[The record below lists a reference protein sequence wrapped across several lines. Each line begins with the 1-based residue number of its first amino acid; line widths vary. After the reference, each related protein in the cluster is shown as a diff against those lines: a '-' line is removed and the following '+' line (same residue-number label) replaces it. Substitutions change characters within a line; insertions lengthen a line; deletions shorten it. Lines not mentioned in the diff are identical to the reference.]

1 MLDPWPLQPFEPVAY
16 FDFGWSVELTGSISW
31 RKPWKYV
38 KLVPTGFKTTPKN
51 SLLQERFD
59 SYPIEFQFFGVCG
72 DEVETT
78 VDFTEYS
85 NGVTLPHNIQNV
97 CKTGYSFNLEMHVWT
112 QQQTLEN
119 DETDPSRDD
128 KDHWYWET
136 ILVDQP
142 GIWIDEIQNFESNRK
157 LYVFFLP
164 TIWKLA
170 RIKNITG
177 ISKVKLTTTDFT

>member
-38 KLVPTGFKTTPKN
+38 KLVPTGFKTTAKN
-51 SLLQERFD
+51 SFPQERFN

-72 DEVETT
+72 DEVEST

-97 CKTGYSFNLEMHVWT
+97 CKTGYSFNVEVHVWT
-112 QQQTLEN
+112 QQQTLDN
-119 DETDPSRDD
+119 DETDPSRED
-128 KDHWYWET
+128 KVIDSWFCWSQNILMELLFHT
-136 ILVDQP
+136 IFRKTSAKVRIFFQC
-142 GIWIDEIQNFESNRK
+142 WSACMNTTANFRQR
-157 LYVFFLP
+157 
-164 TIWKLA
+164 WDW
-170 RIKNITG
+170 
-177 ISKVKLTTTDFT
+177 SK